1 VLRPLH
7 VYVHFPWCLE
17 KCPYCDFVSYKA
29 ARASIDHDGYADALL
44 RELEARRPAFEGHA
58 LATIFFGG
66 GTPSLWEPRAM
77 GRVIAAIR
85 AAFPVDATVTGGAAV
100 EVTSECNPTSLDEAR
115 AHGLVEAGVNRLSV
129 GVQSFDDEK
138 LRFLGRLH
146 DVALANVALAAAIST
161 GARVSADLIFGLPG
175 QPAAEAAA
183 HAAHL
188 ADLGLSHVSAYALTI
203 EHGTRFGELAR
214 RGKLPLAEDDAI
226 CDAFLAIE
234 RALGERGLEHYE
246 VSNYARP
253 GQASR
258 HNLGYWRGAPYLG
271 LGSAAYGFLR
281 TADGGLR
288 YRNQLDPGRYMT
300 GTTTLAAGVPREGD
314 GVTLNAE
321 PLDRETLLRERI
333 MLGLRLDEGV
343 DLDAAARDLGL
354 SHEQTWTRARRR
366 AVDLLVG
373 SGGLTA
379 DGDRLRI
386 PSARRLSTDGI
397 AARLF

>member
-1 VLRPLH
+1 MLRPLH

-17 KCPYCDFVSYKA
+17 KCPYCDFVSFKA
-29 ARASIDHDGYADALL
+29 ARDAIDHDGYADALL
-44 RELEARRPAFEGHA
+44 RELEARAPAFAGHA
-58 LATIFFGG
+58 LTTIFFGG

-85 AAFPVDATVTGGAAV
+85 AAFPASPEAPPV
-100 EVTSECNPTSLDEAR
+100 EVTSECNPTSLDEPR
-115 AHGLVEAGVNRLSV
+115 AHALIAAGVNRLSV
-129 GVQSFDDEK
+129 GVQSFDDDK

-146 DVALANVALAAAIST
+146 DVALANVALRAALST
-161 GARVSADLIFGLPG
+161 GARVSADLIFGLPD
-175 QPAAEAAA
+175 QPAADAAA
-183 HAAHL
+183 HAARL

-214 RGKLPLAEDDAI
+214 RGKLPLAEDDAV

-234 RALGERGLEHYE
+234 RALEARGLEHYE
-246 VSNYARP
+246 VSNYAKP
-253 GQASR
+253 GEASR

-288 YRNQLDPGRYMT
+288 YRNLLDPGRYVA
-300 GTTTLAAGVPREGD
+300 GTKGLAAGVPREGD

-354 SHEQTWTRARRR
+354 SPAETWTRARRR
-366 AVDLLVG
+366 AVDLLLG

-379 DGDRLRI
+379 NGDRLRI
-386 PSARRLSTDGI
+386 PNARRLSTDGI